1 MSNSDEAI
9 RASIDRLRAAS
20 SHPWTEARYQVWRD
34 ALAAYVTDDDADVAD
49 EATSQLIATWT
60 TAAAFPIGRWLDLF
74 HARRRAKRAHEV
86 PPPSDDGP
94 VASLEQMRDA
104 LRKGRDDA
112 GR

>member
-1 MSNSDEAI
+1 MSDTDDAI
-9 RASIDRLRAAS
+9 RTAIERLRAAS
-20 SHPWTEARYQVWRD
+20 PHAWTEARYQVWRD
-34 ALAAYVTDDDADVAD
+34 ALAAAVHDGDSDVVD
-49 EATSQLIATWT
+49 EATSQLIATWSSS
-60 TAAAFPIGRWLDLF
+60 AAFSIGRWIDLY
-74 HARRRAKRAHEV
+74 HARRRAKRAFEV